1 MAKPR
6 RFNWQPTENY
16 EPAERVG
23 RDLFDAGLP
32 LGDIPKVKKPAAAAA
47 RVIFPS
53 KPLGC
58 ECGNPNYIQIGKR
71 WVCDNCRARTAQAQ
85 PMAAREIVTI
95 PASLANDAAE
105 LRKGWELIQQKR
117 AAAGLDRLAEI
128 CEPRNDWAEVR
139 KAYNEWIAQRAAVG
153 RGDSCISFDEHISY
167 GATIEDIY
175 KIISANR
182 VEPGEL
188 EASKWP
194 ASVAFYSHMGI
205 AAARRYSMTGGG
217 WRLYVMGKALDPR
230 GLGMIARDD
239 LQAYATFLGVEVRT
253 FQRWMNQARGAGL
266 FIDVQSRG
274 GAWMLR
280 MVNAGQAAAELQC
293 ETVGRKVTL
302 PAAELIGN
310 GWKAR
315 VEAAYMTTHNG
326 QPIARE
332 TIQKIVNV
340 AVSTQRYRDA
350 QAKVKRIKNFATS
363 EIKVNYGQLAGLK
376 DTSGRKNIFIDKDGN
391 LSWRLPNSYVYTKAL
406 RGGKGRGRKANKTIR
421 NIQSVDS
428 LLLLQQALC
437 QEEEYNKDIVKLF
450 NQNPQQAKRAMK
462 KLAKIDNRKV
472 KDIYERS
479 HTVRK
484 SGAVMWKH
492 CPVNPPAA
500 VIE

>member
-6 RFNWQPTENY
+6 RFKWRGPADNY
-16 EPAERVG
+16 EPKERVG
-23 RDLFDAGLP
+23 RDLFDAALP
-32 LGDIPKVKKPAAAAA
+32 LGDIPKEKKTAAAGP
-47 RVIFPS
+47 RVILPS

-58 ECGNPNYIQIGKR
+58 ECGRGEFIQLGAR
-71 WVCDNCRARTAQAQ
+71 WVCVNCNPQYKPQQRT
-85 PMAAREIVTI
+85 AAREIVTI

-105 LRKGWELIQQKR
+105 LRKAWELIQQKR
-117 AAAGLDRLAEI
+117 AAAGLAPLAEI
-128 CEPRNDWAEVR
+128 CEPRNEWAEVR
-139 KAYNEWIAQRAAVG
+139 KAYDAMQTQRAATG
-153 RGDSCISFDEHISY
+153 HCLAPDFDRLISFS
-167 GATIEDIY
+167 TIEDI
-175 KIISANR
+175 KNIISASR
-182 VEPGEL
+182 IEPGEL

-205 AAARRYSMTGGG
+205 AAARRYSKLGGG
-217 WRLYVMGKALDPR
+217 WRLYVMAKALDPQ
-230 GLGMIARDD
+230 GLGMIARED
-239 LQAYATFLGVEVRT
+239 LRDYALFLGVEVRT
-253 FQRWMNQARGAGL
+253 FERWIKQARNAGL
-266 FIDVQSRG
+266 FIDVQSSG

-280 MVNAGQAAAELQC
+280 MVNAGQAAAELNC

-302 PAAELIGN
+302 PAAALIGN

-315 VEAAYMTTHNG
+315 VWAAYEITHNG

-332 TIQKIVNV
+332 TMQKIVNV

-363 EIKVNYGQLAGLK
+363 EVKVNNGQLRGMK

-391 LSWRLPNSYVYTKAL
+391 LSWRLPNSYQYIKAL

-450 NQNPQQAKRAMK
+450 NQNPQQAKKTMR

-472 KDIYERS
+472 KEIYERS
-479 HTVRK
+479 HTVH
-484 SGAVMWKH
+484 SGAVIWA
-492 CPVNPPAA
+492 CLPVSTPKM
-500 VIE
+500 VSL

>member
-32 LGDIPKVKKPAAAAA
+32 LGDIPKEKKPAAAAA

-71 WVCDNCRARTAQAQ
+71 WICDNCRPRTAKPQ
-85 PMAAREIVTI
+85 PIAAREIVTI

-139 KAYNEWIAQRAAVG
+139 KIYDAMQLQRAKTGHCLAPDF
-153 RGDSCISFDEHISY
+153 DSLLSF
-167 GATIEDIY
+167 ATIEDIK
-175 KIISANR
+175 KIIETNSIA
-182 VEPGEL
+182 PYEL

-194 ASVAFYSHMGI
+194 ASVAFYSHVGI
-205 AAARRYSMTGGG
+205 AAARRFSKLGGG
-217 WRLYVMGKALDPR
+217 WRLYVMGKALDPQ

-253 FQRWMNQARGAGL
+253 YQRWMNQARNAGL
-266 FIDVQSRG
+266 FIDVQSSG

-280 MVNAGQAAAELQC
+280 MVNAGIAAAELNC

-302 PAAELIGN
+302 PAAALIGN

-315 VEAAYMTTHNG
+315 VWAAYEITHNG

-332 TIQKIVNV
+332 TMQKIVNV

-350 QAKVKRIKNFATS
+350 QAKTKRIKNFATS
-363 EIKVNYGQLAGLK
+363 DIKVNYGQLRGMK

-391 LSWRLPNSYVYTKAL
+391 LSWRLPNSYQYMKAL

-428 LLLLQQALC
+428 LLLLQQALR
-437 QEEEYNKDIVKLF
+437 QEEEYNGDIVKLF

>member
-6 RFNWQPTENY
+6 RFKWRGPADNY
-16 EPAERVG
+16 EPKERVG
-23 RDLFDAGLP
+23 RDLFDAALP
-32 LGDIPKVKKPAAAAA
+32 LGDIPKEKKTAAAGP
-47 RVIFPS
+47 RVILPS

-58 ECGNPNYIQIGKR
+58 ECGRGEFIQLGAR
-71 WVCDNCRARTAQAQ
+71 WVCVNCNPHYKPQQRT
-85 PMAAREIVTI
+85 AAREIVTI
-95 PASLANDAAE
+95 PAALANDAAE
-105 LRKGWELIQQKR
+105 LRKAWELIQQKR
-117 AAAGLDRLAEI
+117 AAAGLAPLAEI
-128 CEPRNDWAEVR
+128 CEPRNEWAEVR
-139 KAYNEWIAQRAAVG
+139 KAYDAMQTQRAATG
-153 RGDSCISFDEHISY
+153 HCLAPDFDRLISFS
-167 GATIEDIY
+167 TIEDI
-175 KIISANR
+175 KNIISASR
-182 VEPGEL
+182 IEPGEL

-205 AAARRYSMTGGG
+205 AAARRYSKLGGG
-217 WRLYVMGKALDPR
+217 WRLYVMGKALDLQ

-239 LQAYATFLGVEVRT
+239 LRAYALFLGVEVRT
-253 FQRWMNQARGAGL
+253 FQRWMNQARNAGL
-266 FIDVQSRG
+266 FIDVQSSG

-280 MVNAGQAAAELQC
+280 MVNAGIAAAELNC

-363 EIKVNYGQLAGLK
+363 EVKVNNGQLLGMR
-376 DTSGRKNIFIDKDGN
+376 DTSGRKNIFIDKDGK
-391 LSWRLPNSYVYTKAL
+391 LSWRLPNSYQYIKAL

-437 QEEEYNKDIVKLF
+437 QEEEYNKDIVRLF
-450 NQNPQQAKRAMK
+450 NQNPQQAKKTMR

-479 HTVRK
+479 HK
-484 SGAVMWKH
+484 SHNGAVIWTH
-492 CPVNPPAA
+492 CPVNAPVT

>member
-32 LGDIPKVKKPAAAAA
+32 LGDIPKEKKPAAAAA

-71 WVCDNCRARTAQAQ
+71 WICDNCRPRTAKPQ
-85 PMAAREIVTI
+85 PIAAREIVTI

-139 KAYNEWIAQRAAVG
+139 KIYDAMQLQRAKTGHCLAPDF
-153 RGDSCISFDEHISY
+153 DSLLSF
-167 GATIEDIY
+167 ATIEDIK
-175 KIISANR
+175 KIIETNSIA
-182 VEPGEL
+182 PYEL

-194 ASVAFYSHMGI
+194 ASVAFYSHVGI
-205 AAARRYSMTGGG
+205 AAARRFSKLGGG
-217 WRLYVMGKALDPR
+217 WRLYVMGKALDPQ

-253 FQRWMNQARGAGL
+253 YQRWMNQARNAGL
-266 FIDVQSRG
+266 FIDVQSSG

-280 MVNAGQAAAELQC
+280 MVNAGIAAAELNC

-302 PAAELIGN
+302 PAAALIGN

-315 VEAAYMTTHNG
+315 VWAAYEITHNG

-332 TIQKIVNV
+332 TMQKIVNV

-350 QAKVKRIKNFATS
+350 QAKVNRVRNFAKS
-363 EIKVNYGQLAGLK
+363 DIQLKGNQLPGLK
-376 DTSGRKNIFIDKDGN
+376 ETSGRKNIFIDKDGFIN
-391 LSWRLPNSYVYTKAL
+391 WRLPNSYIFTKAL
-406 RGGKGRGRKANKTIR
+406 RGGKGRGRKANKIIR
-421 NIQSVDS
+421 NIQPVDS
-428 LLLLQQALC
+428 LLLLQQALR
-437 QEEEYNKDIVKLF
+437 QEDEYNPDIVKLF

-479 HTVRK
+479 HK
-484 SGAVMWKH
+484 SHNGAVIWAH
-492 CPVNPPAA
+492 LPVSIPAM
-500 VIE
+500 VTL

>member
-32 LGDIPKVKKPAAAAA
+32 LGDIPKEKKPAAAAA

-71 WVCDNCRARTAQAQ
+71 WICDNCRPRTAKPQQLA
-85 PMAAREIVTI
+85 PAREIVTI

-128 CEPRNDWAEVR
+128 CEPTQPEP
-139 KAYNEWIAQRAAVG
+139 QP
-153 RGDSCISFDEHISY
+153 
-167 GATIEDIY
+167 IE
-175 KIISANR
+175 
-182 VEPGEL
+182 
-188 EASKWP
+188 WP

-205 AAARRYSMTGGG
+205 AAARRYSKLGGG
-217 WRLYVMGKALDPR
+217 WRLYVMGKTLDPQ
-230 GLGMIARDD
+230 GLGKIARDD
-239 LQAYATFLGVEVRT
+239 LRDYALFLGVNVRT
-253 FQRWMNQARGAGL
+253 FERWIIQARNAGL
-266 FIDVQSRG
+266 FYTDVQNSSG
-274 GAWMLR
+274 QWMIV
-280 MVNAGQAAAELQC
+280 MANAGIAAAELNC

-302 PAAELIGN
+302 PAAALIGK

-315 VEAAYMTTHNG
+315 VWAAYGITHKG

-332 TIQKIVNV
+332 TMQKIVNV

-350 QAKVKRIKNFATS
+350 QAKVNRVRNFANS
-363 EIKVNYGQLAGLK
+363 GVKAIPGELAEMK
-376 DTSGRKNIFIDKDGN
+376 ETTGRKNIFIDKDGFIN
-391 LSWRLPNSYVYTKAL
+391 WRLPNSYIFTTAL
-406 RGGKGRGRKANKTIR
+406 LGGKGRGRVANKILR
-421 NIQSVDS
+421 NIQSTNG
-428 LLLLQQALC
+428 LLSLQQALSL
-437 QEEEYNKDIVKLF
+437 EDEFNKDIVKLF
-450 NQNPQQAKRAMK
+450 NQNPQQARRAMK

-479 HTVRK
+479 HK
-484 SGAVMWKH
+484 SHNGAVIWKH
-492 CPVNPPAA
+492 CPVNPPVA

>member
-6 RFNWQPTENY
+6 RFNWQPTDNH

-32 LGDIPKVKKPAAAAA
+32 LGYIPKEKKPAAAAA
-47 RVIFPS
+47 RVIVPS

-58 ECGNPNYIQIGKR
+58 ECGNPNFIQIGKR
-71 WVCDNCRARTAQAQ
+71 WVCDNCRPRTAKPQQ
-85 PMAAREIVTI
+85 RTAAREIVTI

-105 LRKGWELIQQKR
+105 LRRGWELMQQKR

-128 CEPRNDWAEVR
+128 CEPTQPEPQPI
-139 KAYNEWIAQRAAVG
+139 EWP
-153 RGDSCISFDEHISY
+153 E
-167 GATIEDIY
+167 
-175 KIISANR
+175 
-182 VEPGEL
+182 
-188 EASKWP
+188 
-194 ASVAFYSHMGI
+194 SVSFYSHMGI
-205 AAARRYSMTGGG
+205 GAARRFSKLGGG
-217 WRLYVMGKALDPR
+217 WRLYVMAKALDPQ

-239 LQAYATFLGVEVRT
+239 LRAYALFLGVEVRT
-253 FQRWMNQARGAGL
+253 FQRWMNQARNAGL
-266 FIDVQSRG
+266 FIDVQSSG
-274 GAWMLR
+274 GAWVLR
-280 MVNAGQAAAELQC
+280 MVNAGIAAAELNC

-332 TIQKIVNV
+332 TIQKILNV
-340 AVSTQRYRDA
+340 PVSTQRYRDV

-363 EIKVNYGQLAGLK
+363 EVKVNNGQLRGMK

-391 LSWRLPNSYVYTKAL
+391 LSWRLPNSYQYIKAL

-450 NQNPQQAKRAMK
+450 NQNPQQAKKTMR

-472 KDIYERS
+472 KEIYERS
-479 HTVRK
+479 RTSHN
-484 SGAVMWKH
+484 GAVIWA
-492 CPVNPPAA
+492 CLPVSTPKM
-500 VIE
+500 VSL

>member
-32 LGDIPKVKKPAAAAA
+32 LGDIPKVQKPAAAAA
-47 RVIFPS
+47 RVMFPS

-71 WVCDNCRARTAQAQ
+71 WVCDNCRPRATKPQQRT
-85 PMAAREIVTI
+85 AAREIVTI

-105 LRKGWELIQQKR
+105 LRKAWDLMQQKR

-139 KAYNEWIAQRAAVG
+139 KEYAAMQLQRAATG
-153 RGDSCISFDEHISY
+153 HCLAPDFDSLLSFS
-167 GATIEDIY
+167 TIEDIK
-175 KIISANR
+175 KIIETNSIA
-182 VEPGEL
+182 PYEL

-205 AAARRYSMTGGG
+205 AAARRYSKLGGG
-217 WRLYVMGKALDPR
+217 WRLYVMGKALDLQ

-239 LQAYATFLGVEVRT
+239 LRAYALFLGVEVRT
-253 FQRWMNQARGAGL
+253 FQRWMNQARNAGL
-266 FIDVQSRG
+266 FIDVQSSG

-280 MVNAGQAAAELQC
+280 MVNAGIAAAELNC

-363 EIKVNYGQLAGLK
+363 EVKVNNGQLLGMR
-376 DTSGRKNIFIDKDGN
+376 DTSGRKNIFIDKDGK
-391 LSWRLPNSYVYTKAL
+391 LSWRLPNSYQYIKAL

-428 LLLLQQALC
+428 LLLMQQALR
-437 QEEEYNKDIVKLF
+437 QEEEYNKDIVRLF

-479 HTVRK
+479 HK
-484 SGAVMWKH
+484 SHNGAVIWTH
-492 CPVNPPAA
+492 CPVNAPVT

>member
-32 LGDIPKVKKPAAAAA
+32 LGDIPKEKKPAAAAA

-71 WVCDNCRARTAQAQ
+71 WICDNCRPRTAKPQQLA
-85 PMAAREIVTI
+85 PAREIVTI

-128 CEPRNDWAEVR
+128 CEPTQPEP
-139 KAYNEWIAQRAAVG
+139 QP
-153 RGDSCISFDEHISY
+153 
-167 GATIEDIY
+167 IE
-175 KIISANR
+175 
-182 VEPGEL
+182 
-188 EASKWP
+188 WP

-205 AAARRYSMTGGG
+205 AAARRYSKLGGG
-217 WRLYVMGKALDPR
+217 WRLYVLAKALDPQ
-230 GLGMIARDD
+230 GLGKIARDD
-239 LQAYATFLGVEVRT
+239 LRDYALFLGVNVRT
-253 FQRWMNQARGAGL
+253 FERWIIQARNAGL
-266 FIDVQSRG
+266 FYTDVQNSSG
-274 GAWMLR
+274 QWMIV
-280 MVNAGQAAAELQC
+280 MANAGIAAAELNC

-302 PAAELIGN
+302 PAAALIGK

-315 VEAAYMTTHNG
+315 VWAAYGITHKG

-332 TIQKIVNV
+332 TMQKIVNV

-350 QAKVKRIKNFATS
+350 QAKVNRVRNFANS
-363 EIKVNYGQLAGLK
+363 GVKAIPGELAEMK
-376 DTSGRKNIFIDKDGN
+376 ETTGRKNIFIDKDGFIN
-391 LSWRLPNSYVYTKAL
+391 WRLPNSYIFTTAL
-406 RGGKGRGRKANKTIR
+406 LGGKGRGRVANKILR
-421 NIQSVDS
+421 NIQSTNG
-428 LLLLQQALC
+428 LLSLQQALSL
-437 QEEEYNKDIVKLF
+437 EDEFNKDIVKLF
-450 NQNPQQAKRAMK
+450 NQNPQQARRAMK

-479 HTVRK
+479 HK
-484 SGAVMWKH
+484 SHNGAVIWKH
-492 CPVNPPAA
+492 CPVNPPVA

>member
-32 LGDIPKVKKPAAAAA
+32 LGDIPKEKKPAAAAA

-71 WVCDNCRARTAQAQ
+71 WVCDNCRPRTAKPQ
-85 PMAAREIVTI
+85 PMAPAREIVTI
-95 PASLANDAAE
+95 PAALANDAAE
-105 LRKGWELIQQKR
+105 LRKAWELIQQKR
-117 AAAGLDRLAEI
+117 AAAGLDRLADI
-128 CEPRNDWAEVR
+128 SEPQPQP
-139 KAYNEWIAQRAAVG
+139 KA
-153 RGDSCISFDEHISY
+153 
-167 GATIEDIY
+167 
-175 KIISANR
+175 
-182 VEPGEL
+182 
-188 EASKWP
+188 WP

-205 AAARRYSMTGGG
+205 AAARRYSKLGGG
-217 WRLYVMGKALDPR
+217 WRLYVLAKALDPQ
-230 GLGMIARDD
+230 GLGKIARDD
-239 LQAYATFLGVEVRT
+239 LRDYALFLGVNVRT
-253 FQRWMNQARGAGL
+253 FERWIIQARNAGF
-266 FIDVQSRG
+266 FIDVQSSG

-280 MVNAGQAAAELQC
+280 MVNAGQAAAELKC

-302 PAAELIGN
+302 PAAALIGN

-315 VEAAYMTTHNG
+315 VWAAYEITHNG

-332 TIQKIVNV
+332 TMQKIVNV

-350 QAKVKRIKNFATS
+350 QAKVNRVRNFAKS
-363 EIKVNYGQLAGLK
+363 DIQLRGNQLPGLK
-376 DTSGRKNIFIDKDGN
+376 ETSGRKNIFIDKDGFIN
-391 LSWRLPNSYVYTKAL
+391 WRLPNSYIFTKAL
-406 RGGKGRGRKANKTIR
+406 RGGKGRGRKANKIIR
-421 NIQSVDS
+421 NIQSTNG
-428 LLLLQQALC
+428 LLLLQQALSL
-437 QEEEYNKDIVKLF
+437 EDEYNKDIVKLF
-450 NQNPQQAKRAMK
+450 NQNPQQAQRAMK

-479 HTVRK
+479 HK
-484 SGAVMWKH
+484 SHNGAVIWTH
-492 CPVNPPAA
+492 CPVNAPVA

>member
-32 LGDIPKVKKPAAAAA
+32 LGDIPKEKKPAAAAA

-71 WVCDNCRARTAQAQ
+71 WICDNCRPRTAKPQQLA
-85 PMAAREIVTI
+85 PAREIVTI

-128 CEPRNDWAEVR
+128 CEPTQPEPQP
-139 KAYNEWIAQRAAVG
+139 KA
-153 RGDSCISFDEHISY
+153 
-167 GATIEDIY
+167 
-175 KIISANR
+175 
-182 VEPGEL
+182 
-188 EASKWP
+188 WP

-205 AAARRYSMTGGG
+205 AAARRYSKLGGG
-217 WRLYVMGKALDPR
+217 WRLYVMGKTLDPQ
-230 GLGMIARDD
+230 GLGKIARDD
-239 LQAYATFLGVEVRT
+239 LRDYALFLGVNVRT
-253 FQRWMNQARGAGL
+253 FERWIIQARNAGL
-266 FIDVQSRG
+266 FYTDVQNSSG
-274 GAWMLR
+274 QWMIV
-280 MVNAGQAAAELQC
+280 MANAGIAAAELNC

-302 PAAELIGN
+302 PAAALIGK

-315 VEAAYMTTHNG
+315 VWAAYGITHKG

-332 TIQKIVNV
+332 TMQKIVNV

-350 QAKVKRIKNFATS
+350 QAKVNRVRNFANS
-363 EIKVNYGQLAGLK
+363 GVKAIPGELAEMK
-376 DTSGRKNIFIDKDGN
+376 ETTGRKNIFIDKDGFIN
-391 LSWRLPNSYVYTKAL
+391 WRLPNSYIFTTAL
-406 RGGKGRGRKANKTIR
+406 LGGKGRGRVANKILR
-421 NIQSVDS
+421 NIQSTNG
-428 LLLLQQALC
+428 LLSLQQALSL
-437 QEEEYNKDIVKLF
+437 EDEFNKDIVKLF
-450 NQNPQQAKRAMK
+450 NQNPQQARRAMK

-479 HTVRK
+479 HK
-484 SGAVMWKH
+484 SHNGAVIWKH
-492 CPVNPPAA
+492 CPVNPPVA